1 MRHVRVLGVLAA
13 TATLAAAAALAQSPV
28 AVTPVKDAAPAQ
40 PVSLDVNAV
49 SELAKTHW
57 GDAKAGQAKAVAC
70 AACHGPDG
78 NPADPQYP
86 RLAGMPERY
95 IALQLA
101 LFKSGERVDG
111 MSAVMVPF
119 ASALSAQDM
128 RDVGAYF
135 AEQVGQSG
143 VADDTP
149 ATSGPDKGK
158 PFYFVGQTLYRGG
171 DAKRGIP
178 ACMACHGP
186 DGAGNPGPAYPRLA
200 GQQSAYLVR
209 RLQDY
214 RAGNAPVDDP
224 LYKIMAAIAKP
235 LTDAEIQSLASYLQ
249 GLHTAPA
256 AGKIKASQ

>member
-13 TATLAAAAALAQSPV
+13 AVTLAATAVLAQTTP
-28 AVTPVKDAAPAQ
+28 AVTPVKETAAAQ
-40 PVSLDVNAV
+40 PVSLDTNAV
-49 SELAKTHW
+49 TELGQTHW

-86 RLAGMPERY
+86 RIAGMPERY
-95 IALQLA
+95 VALQLA

-111 MSAVMVPF
+111 MSAVMMPF

-135 AEQVGQSG
+135 ALQQGQSG
-143 VADDTP
+143 VADDTLIS
-149 ATSGPDKGK
+149 SGANKGQ
-158 PFYFVGQTLYRGG
+158 PFYMVGQTLYRGG
-171 DAKRGIP
+171 DGSRGIP

-214 RAGNAPVDDP
+214 RTGNAPVDDP

-235 LTDAEIQSLASYLQ
+235 MTDEEIQSVASYLQ

-256 AGKIKASQ
+256 AAKIKPAQ